1 MKSHT
6 TTHTTDTA
14 GTTDTTAAAQ
24 ATSHTAISATTASK
38 TSIEHYRNSFAAVA
52 MREGHPHWQTCT
64 ARQLPDRRKTDE
76 IRSEFDRD
84 ADRILHSLAYTRLK
98 SKTQVFFH
106 THDDRICTRI
116 EHVNHVISV
125 SGTIARFLGLN
136 TELTQAIAM
145 GHDLGHAPFGHRGE
159 TVLNDLCKQYDLGE
173 FWHEQNSLRVID
185 ALERLPAKD
194 GRYQH
199 LNLTYA
205 VRDGII
211 AHCGEVNQQCLRT
224 REEAIDLSQF
234 SKYNR
239 FDPYT
244 WEGCV
249 VKLSD
254 KMAYLGRDLEDAQRL
269 GLLGPEQLRILEQE
283 TARCYPLQA
292 VNNTNLI
299 HTFIIDLCRHS
310 SPENGLRLS
319 PECYELMKTVMRFN
333 YRYIYGHERLLN
345 YDAYAK
351 LVLNSLF
358 EVLSQAYDGPD
369 TLRNLRQKY
378 ACHPHLS
385 ADFSAWLESFTGE
398 PTNEPMADPTNA
410 PTRGRH
416 AAADGRPLYDLR
428 DAQDY
433 RRAIIDFLSLLTDRG
448 ILEYYTELTTF

>member
-1 MKSHT
+1 M
-6 TTHTTDTA
+6 TA
-14 GTTDTTAAAQ
+14 DTTASQ
-24 ATSHTAISATTASK
+24 TAI
-38 TSIEHYRNSFAAVA
+38 ERHRDRFAAVA
-52 MREGHPHWQTCT
+52 MREGHPHWNTCI
-64 ARQLPDRRKTDE
+64 ARQRPDRRKPDE

-84 ADRILHSLAYTRLK
+84 AGRILHSLAYSRLK

-125 SGTIARFLGLN
+125 SGTIARFMGLN

-159 TVLNDLCKQYDLGE
+159 TVLDALCKQHGLGE
-173 FWHEQNSLRVID
+173 FWHEKNSLRVID
-185 ALERLPAKD
+185 ALERLPASN

-224 REEAIDLSQF
+224 RDEAIDLMQF
-234 SKYNR
+234 SKHRR

-254 KMAYLGRDLEDAQRL
+254 KMAYLGRDLEDAQRI
-269 GLLGPEQLRILEQE
+269 GLLEPEQVRLLERE

-310 SPENGLRLS
+310 DPENGLRLS

-333 YRYIYGHERLLN
+333 YEYIYGHKRLLN
-345 YDAYAK
+345 YDQYAN

-358 EVLSQAYDGPD
+358 DVLNQAYDGAN
-369 TLRNLRQKY
+369 TIRNLKRDY
-378 ACHPHLS
+378 GCYPHLS
-385 ADFSAWLESFTGE
+385 ADFSAWLETFTG
-398 PTNEPMADPTNA
+398 DPTGDDA
-410 PTRGRH
+410 
-416 AAADGRPLYDLR
+416 PLYDLG
-428 DAQDY
+428 DAKAY
-433 RRAIIDFLSLLTDRG
+433 RRAIVEFLSLLTDRG

>member
-1 MKSHT
+1 MT
-6 TTHTTDTA
+6 NTMTA
-14 GTTDTTAAAQ
+14 D
-24 ATSHTAISATTASK
+24 TTASK
-38 TSIEHYRNSFAAVA
+38 SSLERHRDSFAAVA
-52 MREGHPHWQTCT
+52 MREGHPHWQTCI
-64 ARQLPDRRKTDE
+64 ARQLPDHRKPDE

-84 ADRILHSLAYTRLK
+84 AGRILHSLAYTRLK

-159 TVLNDLCKQYDLGE
+159 TVLDDLCKQYDLGE
-173 FWHEQNSLRVID
+173 FWHEKNSLRVID

-224 REEAIDLSQF
+224 RGEAIDLAQF
-234 SKYNR
+234 SKHKR

-269 GLLGPEQLRILEQE
+269 GLLGQEQLRILERE

-310 SPENGLRLS
+310 SPENGLQLS

-333 YRYIYGHERLLN
+333 YQYIYGHERLLN

-358 EVLSQAYDGPD
+358 DVLNQAYDGPD
-369 TLRNLRQKY
+369 TGRNLQRLY
-378 ACHPHLS
+378 GCYPRLS
-385 ADFSAWLESFTGE
+385 ADFSTWLQPFTG
-398 PTNEPMADPTNA
+398 DPT
-410 PTRGRH
+410 TDGYG
-416 AAADGRPLYDLR
+416 AADARKTMDNPKERRSPWPVDTNVGSRSDGKPLYDLR
-428 DAQDY
+428 EAKDY
-433 RRAIIDFLSLLTDRG
+433 RRAIVDFLSLLTDRG
-448 ILEYYTELTTF
+448 IIEYYTELTTF